1 LLGVKKQLSFFIS
14 KKNKNTNKKKTFSS
28 VLMAPSIAVPSS
40 EPLAEVSA
48 GKRPSWSYNP
58 LLNIKN
64 RMPQFIQAP
73 YQSNIRHSSFKQK
86 KKKAKE
92 VTSVGGTTAIARTLM
107 MQSLYLFYRTPVK
120 VLYFF
125 YALDTIKIVYK
136 KKKISFFDHCEWI
149 ILLWHVHYCQWM
161 DLQQSDF
168 RFDTLL
174 LA

>member
-1 LLGVKKQLSFFIS
+1 MENVTILLLDFALKKIICWGSKSNFIS
-14 KKNKNTNKKKTFSS
+14 LSRKRTKTHKKKKTFSS

-73 YQSNIRHSSFKQK
+73 YQSNMRHSSFKQK
-86 KKKAKE
+86 KRKAKE

-125 YALDTIKIVYK
+125 MHLI
-136 KKKISFFDHCEWI
+136 
-149 ILLWHVHYCQWM
+149 Q
-161 DLQQSDF
+161 
-168 RFDTLL
+168 
-174 LA
+174 